1 MAPVNEP
8 ARPAYDSTFVYTVK
22 AGDNFNGIAY
32 RNHSTPKQLE
42 KDNPTVY
49 PGFIKEGQKLNVS
62 TYKTSTW
69 TAYEN
74 AQKEYD
80 KYLSDKFER
89 ERQEMA
95 SKKETPVQ
103 QKKHNC
109 PNFLDDPIGWLGH
122 RWLCH

>member
-1 MAPVNEP
+1 MATVNEP
-8 ARPAYDSTFVYTVK
+8 VRPAYDSTFVYTVK
-22 AGDNFNGIAY
+22 TGDNFNGIAY
-32 RNHSTPKQLE
+32 RNHSTPNQLSQ
-42 KDNPTVY
+42 DNPTVK
-49 PGFIKEGQKLNVS
+49 PGFIKEGQKLKVS

-74 AQKEYD
+74 AKKEYD
-80 KYLSDKFER
+80 QYLLDSYER
-89 ERQEMA
+89 ERQEKA

-103 QKKHNC
+103 QKKHTC